1 MKYRYLSRSNIILI
15 NRMTVAEHGGNF
27 VPPDNL
33 LNSAPLEYLV
43 ETVGAELFGEPL
55 YPTVEDKAALYMF
68 NIISN
73 HVFQDGNK
81 RSGLEAANVF
91 LQVNGYR
98 LSKELEPVVS
108 ADQSIPAKAITRDE
122 HLIEFTLA
130 VAAAQVPLEAC
141 RQWFAANVEPVA

>member
-55 YPTVEDKAALYMF
+55 YPTVADKAALYMF

-73 HVFQDGNK
+73 HVFQDRNK
-81 RSGLEAANVF
+81 RTGLEAANVF

-98 LSKELEPVVS
+98 LSKELEPVIS

-130 VAAAQVPLEAC
+130 VAAGQVLLEAC
-141 RQWFAANVEPVA
+141 RQWFATNTEPAA

>member
-33 LNSAPLEYLV
+33 LNPAPLEYLV
-43 ETVGAELFGEPL
+43 ETVAADLFGEPL
-55 YPTVEDKAALYMF
+55 YPTVADKAALYMF

-81 RSGLEAANVF
+81 RTGLEAANVF

-98 LSKELEPVVS
+98 FNYKLRPVKVGRQVFFARS
-108 ADQSIPAKAITRDE
+108 NSRDE
-122 HLIEFTLA
+122 HLIDFTLA
-130 VAAAQVPLEAC
+130 VAAGQVPLEAC
-141 RQWFAANVEPVA
+141 RQWFATNIEPVA

>member
-33 LNSAPLEYLV
+33 LNPAPLEYLV
-43 ETVGAELFGEPL
+43 ESVGAELFSEPL
-55 YPTVEDKAALYMF
+55 YPTVADKAALYMF

-81 RSGLEAANVF
+81 RTGLEVANVF

-98 LSKELEPVVS
+98 LSRELEPVIS

-130 VAAAQVPLEAC
+130 VAAGQVPLEAC
-141 RQWFAANVEPVA
+141 RQWFATNTEPSA

>member
-55 YPTVEDKAALYMF
+55 YPTVADKAALYMF

-81 RSGLEAANVF
+81 RTGLEAANVF

-98 LSKELEPVVS
+98 LSKELEPVIS

-130 VAAAQVPLEAC
+130 VAAGQVPLEVC
-141 RQWFAANVEPVA
+141 RQWFATNTEPAV